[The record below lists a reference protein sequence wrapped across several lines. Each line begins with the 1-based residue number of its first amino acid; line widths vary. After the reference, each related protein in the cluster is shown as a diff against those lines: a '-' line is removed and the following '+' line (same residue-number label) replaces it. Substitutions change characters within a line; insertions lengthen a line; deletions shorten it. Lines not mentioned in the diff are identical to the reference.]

1 MFEFEFDLEF
11 ENATWYGASMKLT
24 NDQMPR
30 KRENQCG
37 KKSEVLFSV
46 HAQTSEVNIF
56 HLDQKVAKCPTYARI
71 CAKVQLFI
79 ARQCPENGSTSCKMR
94 FFAKFPGANGL
105 TLETC
110 NVH

>member
-11 ENATWYGASMKLT
+11 ENATWCGASMKLT

-30 KRENQCG
+30 KREKQCG

-71 CAKVQLFI
+71 CAKV
-79 ARQCPENGSTSCKMR
+79 
-94 FFAKFPGANGL
+94 
-105 TLETC
+105 
-110 NVH
+110 